1 LFRFKSSFLFFIT
14 MKYRFLAQITL
25 KSIYIISL
33 CFFLVSCTD
42 DHSLTLSLP
51 EEQNVLTFPN
61 YKTELIENQFIIVF
75 NEDLIFFKIDLDD
88 YEGTQALMRKEAVDF
103 LRNYK
108 IDPDGIDYVYS
119 MALTGFCARI
129 EEDKIK
135 EIITDPRV
143 KYIEQ
148 DRKGMLGQGNNK
160 SKVNKEEEEIE
171 NTQRVP
177 WGISRVGGPFD
188 YRGRHSVFVVDT
200 GIDINHPDLNVDVK
214 KGFDPYNQKKKDW
227 NLNDEHGH
235 GTHVAGTIGAL
246 DNHFGVVGVASGV
259 PLVPVKVFFGPSAA
273 YTYSGMVAGIEHIGV
288 RGKPGDV
295 ANLSFGG
302 FDKSQVLDDAVLNV
316 SNKRRVWMVIA
327 AGNSKLPANA
337 FSPARV
343 NGPYTI
349 TVSAFQLGDIY
360 APFSHYGPP
369 TKYAAPGV
377 GVLSTWPNN
386 RYRNESGTSMATPH
400 VSGLRVMGELDSD
413 GFVLNY
419 PNSNPDPIAFRKSN

>member
-1 LFRFKSSFLFFIT
+1 LVRFKSSFLFFIT
-14 MKYRFLAQITL
+14 MKYRFLAQTIL
-25 KSIYIISL
+25 KSIYLVSL
-33 CFFLVSCTD
+33 CFFLVSWTD
-42 DHSLTLSLP
+42 DPSLNLSLTK
-51 EEQNVLTFPN
+51 EQNVLTFPN
-61 YKTELIENQFIIVF
+61 SKTELIENQFIVVF
-75 NEDLIFFKIDLDD
+75 NEELISFKIDLDD
-88 YEGTQALMRKEAVDF
+88 YEGTQVLMRKEAIDF
-103 LRNYK
+103 LRNHR

-129 EEDKIK
+129 DEKRIN

-160 SKVNKEEEEIE
+160 NQDKHEEDVE
-171 NTQRVP
+171 NTQRMP
-177 WGISRVGGPFD
+177 WGINRVGGPFD
-188 YRGRHSVFVVDT
+188 YKGRNSVFVVDT
-200 GIDINHPDLNVDVK
+200 GIDLYHPDLNVDVK
-214 KGFDPYNQKKKDW
+214 KGFDPYIQKKKDW
-227 NLNDEHGH
+227 SLNDEHGH

-246 DNHFGVVGVASGV
+246 DNHFGVVGVAAGV
-259 PLVPVKVFFGPSAA
+259 PLVPIKVFFGPKAA

-288 RGKPGDV
+288 RAKPGDV

-302 FDKSQVLDDAVLNV
+302 FDKSQVLDEAVLNV

-360 APFSHYGPP
+360 APFSHYGIPI
-369 TKYAAPGV
+369 KYAAPGV

-386 RYRNESGTSMATPH
+386 RYRNESGTSMAAPH
-400 VSGLRVMGELDSD
+400 VAGLRVLGEIDSD